1 MIMEGIFDI
10 ISSIFAPAA
19 KFVDNVHTSDEERLT
34 LHAHLKAIEAG
45 VDGKIIDL
53 QAKVLEY
60 EVKVLDAQS
69 SVIRAE
75 ALGQSW
81 IQRNWRPIT
90 MLTFLALVVLD
101 SFDLLATRLV
111 GSAWT
116 LLEIGLG
123 GYVIGR
129 SLEKTA
135 PAILRAINAN
145 KTP

>member
-1 MIMEGIFDI
+1 MIMEGIFGI
-10 ISSIFAPAA
+10 ISSIFKPAA
-19 KFVDNVHTSDEERLT
+19 EFVGEVHTSEEERLT

-45 VDGKIIDL
+45 VNGKIIEL

-69 SVIRAE
+69 SVIKAE

-90 MLTFLALVVLD
+90 MLTFLLLVVLD
-101 SFDLLATRLV
+101 SFDLLASRLTD
-111 GSAWT
+111 SAWT

-135 PAILRAINAN
+135 PAILQAIKAN
-145 KTP
+145 RTP